1 MSKPAPRP
9 LPLFL
14 EMVRRTAESDPEMAR
29 RALAGV
35 RVYGDAPR
43 AARTPR
49 PVMASVGRASLQGGG
64 GTSGP
69 PVLLVPSL
77 INPAHV
83 LDLGPGNSLLD
94 HLAHSGF
101 RPYLLDWG
109 TPGPIDR
116 GQGLAEHIT
125 DTLLPLLRTI
135 SEPVHLIGYCLGGT
149 MAIGAAALLPVRS
162 LTLLATPW
170 HFTRYSDDARG
181 AMQSHWAANRDV
193 IDAMGLMP
201 VELLQSLFWNL
212 DTARTVAKYAALADL
227 PSDDARVATFA
238 ALEDWAN
245 SGSPITAA
253 AATELFEGLI
263 GRDKSGKGEWRVGG
277 ALVTPT
283 ALNAPAL
290 HFTAQNDRI
299 APAETAPDGITC
311 HPCPSGHVG
320 MVVGKGARSGLWN
333 PLADWL
339 RAN

>member
-49 PVMASVGRASLQGGG
+49 PVVESVGRASMLDGG

-83 LDLGPGNSLLD
+83 LDLAPGNSLLD

-101 RPYLLDWG
+101 RPFLLDWG
-109 TPGPIDR
+109 TPGPTDR
-116 GQGLAEHIT
+116 GQGLAGHIT
-125 DTLLPLLRTI
+125 DHLLPLLRTI
-135 SEPVHLIGYCLGGT
+135 NEPVHLLGYCLGGT
-149 MAIGAAALLPVRS
+149 MAIAAAALHPVRS
-162 LTLLATPW
+162 LTLVATPW
-170 HFTRYSDDARG
+170 HFARYSDGARV
-181 AMQSHWAANRDV
+181 AMQSHWAANRPV

-201 VELLQSLFWNL
+201 VEMLQSLFWSL
-212 DTARTVAKYAALADL
+212 DPQRTVAKYAALADL
-227 PSDDARVATFA
+227 SPGEAQAATFA

-245 SGSPITAA
+245 SGSPITVA

-263 GRDKSGKGEWRVGG
+263 GRDKSGKGKWRVGG
-277 ALVTPT
+277 AMVTSAT
-283 ALNAPAL
+283 LNVPCL
-290 HFTAQNDRI
+290 HFSAQNDRI

-320 MVVGKGARSGLWN
+320 MVVGKAARAGLWE
-333 PLADWL
+333 PLTQWL